1 MSKYGVISVPY
12 FLVFTPNTGKYGPE
26 ITPYLDNFHAVVIF
40 QFYQYQVLKQ
50 HGVYNFR
57 LDKSLLQNIQAVE
70 NAILL
75 IFEFLFSN
83 IRMTFTKKTICH

>member
-1 MSKYGVISVPY
+1 M
-12 FLVFTPNTGKYGPE
+12 
-26 ITPYLDNFHAVVIF
+26 DNFHAVVIF

-75 IFEFLFSN
+75 IFEFLF
-83 IRMTFTKKTICH
+83 FQY